1 MNLYG
6 FVFVYYSEKLFEI
19 RTSEGGDCLKEFE
32 YLLEQVKPA
41 VERFVYFRI
50 SMKADA
56 EDVLQD
62 IYITAYKS
70 FDSLRER
77 SAFRSWIFAIARNK
91 CKDYFAALA
100 GRMELPLEEEE
111 RKLPAFGRCPGPDM
125 RYERNP
131 LRDSVHD
138 TLEKLKDKD
147 KQILY
152 LYFFREL
159 PQVDIARILDIPLGT
174 VKSRLHTAKENF
186 KNNYP
191 VLAQQKE
198 KAYKVSEKFLNQA
211 EQNRYGLENEL
222 IRKKMEEVI
231 MKHFPEFTPE
241 YKIEQLDKAPFPV
254 RWEELLGW
262 FLVPRLGEK
271 TSFAIYDR
279 PDGKCSWVHHNEVVG
294 EAEVHGLRGVEIVC
308 KSWDYREEKEG
319 LYPPKQEPER
329 ILVAQLTDTHCRYL
343 ASTEKIN
350 GVTRYTTFLDG
361 DEFTGNWG
369 FGEENCGKEVNIT
382 PKGDVVRNGSEITF
396 TDKKYLLDVV
406 GRYMV
411 TMNGKAYDTIC
422 VMDIEANVNGT
433 VTEQFID
440 ENGRTVLWRIYCQN
454 DFLFPKYQK
463 LWTEMLPDSETLSV
477 NGLTYVHWYDCITDY
492 IL

>member
-1 MNLYG
+1 
-6 FVFVYYSEKLFEI
+6 
-19 RTSEGGDCLKEFE
+19 LKEFE
-32 YLLEQVKPA
+32 CLLEQVKPA

-50 SMKADA
+50 SIKADA

-62 IYITAYKS
+62 VYITAYRN
-70 FDSLRER
+70 FGSLRDKC
-77 SAFRSWIFAIARNK
+77 SFKAWIFAIARNK

-111 RKLPAFGRCPGPDM
+111 NKLPVLGRYPGPEA

-131 LRDSVHD
+131 LRDSVRD
-138 TLEKLKDKD
+138 TLDKLKEKD

-152 LYFFREL
+152 LYFFRDL
-159 PQVDIARILDIPLGT
+159 PQADIARILGIPLGT

-191 VLAQQKE
+191 AVAQKE
-198 KAYKVSEKFLNQA
+198 INVHKTFGKFSTKRGCVGVA
-211 EQNRYGLENEL
+211 ELD
-222 IRKKMEEVI
+222 RKKENQI
-231 MKHFPEFTPE
+231 MKHFPESIPE
-241 YKIEQLDKAPFPV
+241 YKIEELNKEPFAV

-279 PDGKCSWVHHNEVVG
+279 PDGKCSWVHSNEVIG
-294 EAEVHGLRGVEIVC
+294 EAEVHGIRGVEIAC

-463 LWTEMLPDSETLSV
+463 LWTEMRPDSETLSV

>member
-1 MNLYG
+1 M
-6 FVFVYYSEKLFEI
+6 
-19 RTSEGGDCLKEFE
+19 KEFE
-32 YLLEQVKPA
+32 CLLEQVKPA

-50 SMKADA
+50 SLKADA

-62 IYITAYKS
+62 IFITAYRN
-70 FDSLRER
+70 FPSLREQ

-91 CKDYFAALA
+91 CKDYFATLA
-100 GRMELPLEEEE
+100 GRMELPLEEEAQE
-111 RKLPAFGRCPGPDM
+111 VIFGRYPGPEA

-131 LRDSVHD
+131 LREGVHN
-138 TLEKLKDKD
+138 TLDKLKEKE

-159 PQVDIARILDIPLGT
+159 PQADIAKILDVPLGT
-174 VKSRLHTAKENF
+174 VKSRLHTAKQNF

-191 VLAQQKE
+191 VMAQKNVNVHKTSGKILAISNGAGAMELDSEKE
-198 KAYKVSEKFLNQA
+198 KRIMKNFP
-211 EQNRYGLENEL
+211 EL
-222 IRKKMEEVI
+222 IPV
-231 MKHFPEFTPE
+231 
-241 YKIEQLDKAPFPV
+241 YKIEQLKKEPFAV

-262 FLVPRLGEK
+262 FLIPRLGEEI
-271 TSFAIYDR
+271 SFAIYDR
-279 PDGKCSWVHHNEVVG
+279 PDGKCSWVHQNEVVG
-294 EAEVHGLRGVEIVC
+294 EAEVHGIRGVEIAC
-308 KSWDYREEKEG
+308 RSWDYREEKEG
-319 LYPPKQEPER
+319 MYPAKHEPER
-329 ILVAQLTDTHCRYL
+329 TLVAQLTDTHCRYL
-343 ASTEKIN
+343 ASTERVN
-350 GVTRYTTFLDG
+350 GVKKYFTFLDG

-369 FGEENCGKEVNIT
+369 FGEDNCGKEVNIV

-396 TDKKYLLDVV
+396 ADKKYLLDVV
-406 GRYMV
+406 GRYTV
-411 TMNGKAYDTIC
+411 TINGKSYDTVC

-463 LWTEMLPDSETLSV
+463 LWTEMLPDSETLKL